1 MNQKRG
7 QWHLL
12 TGLILGI
19 VLGVIFSV
27 FIVPVRY
34 IDTEP
39 QTLRFYDRERYR
51 SLVALA
57 YVVEADTNR
66 ALARISLLKDSN
78 PASALISQAQ
88 NMLASNGDELTARGL
103 ALLGAAVNQPS
114 LRITA
119 IPTAVVTPRPTA
131 TSITVTPQPTLV
143 TPAIQNTLGTTAEP
157 TATRTP
163 AATFTP
169 KPTSTPQP
177 TLGALFELVEQKT
190 VCEPLPAIPLIEIEV
205 RDVAGTP
212 LAGVKIQISQ
222 LNGGSE
228 TFYTGLYPEI
238 SAGYANYV
246 MATGMEYA
254 LRVGEAGQLISGLS
268 IPSCET
274 GSSGTSPG
282 SLFLLFQQ
290 P

>member
-19 VLGVIFSV
+19 VFGVVFSV
-27 FIVPVRY
+27 FILPVRY

-51 SLVALA
+51 ALVARA
-57 YVVEADTNR
+57 YVVEADTSR
-66 ALARISLLKDSN
+66 ALVRISLLNDGNS
-78 PASALISQAQ
+78 ATALISQAQ

-131 TSITVTPQPTLV
+131 TSNTATPEATAVTPTIQPT
-143 TPAIQNTLGTTAEP
+143 QGTTAEP

-163 AATFTP
+163 AATFTAR
-169 KPTSTPQP
+169 PTSTPQP
-177 TLGALFELVEQKT
+177 TLGALFVMVEQKS
-190 VCEPLPAIPLIEIEV
+190 VCEPLPVIPLIEIEV
-205 RDVAGTP
+205 RDVEGKP
-212 LAGVKIQISQ
+212 IPGVKIQLSQ
-222 LNGGSE
+222 LNGGTE

-246 MATGMEYA
+246 MTTGMEYA
-254 LRVGEAGQLISGLS
+254 LRVGEAGKLISGLT
-268 IPSCET
+268 IPACET
-274 GSSGTSPG
+274 ESPGTAPG
-282 SLFLLFQQ
+282 SLYLLFQQ

>member
-1 MNQKRG
+1 VNQKRG

-19 VLGVIFSV
+19 VLGVVFSV
-27 FIVPVRY
+27 YILPVRY

-51 SLVALA
+51 SLVARA
-57 YVVEADTNR
+57 YVVEADTSR
-66 ALARISLLKDSN
+66 ALARIALLKDGN
-78 PASALISQAQ
+78 AATALISQAQ

-119 IPTAVVTPRPTA
+119 IPTVAVTQRPTA
-131 TSITVTPQPTLV
+131 TAFTATPEVSVMTPTIQLAQG
-143 TPAIQNTLGTTAEP
+143 TPAEP
-157 TATRTP
+157 TITRTP
-163 AATFTP
+163 AATFTAR
-169 KPTSTPQP
+169 PTPTLQP
-177 TLGALFELVEQKT
+177 TLGTLFILVDQKT
-190 VCEPLPAIPLIEIEV
+190 VCEPLPSIPLIEIEV
-205 RDVAGTP
+205 RDVEGNP
-212 LAGVKIQISQ
+212 IPGVKIQLSQ
-222 LNGGSE
+222 LNGGTE

-246 MATGMEYA
+246 MTAGMEYA
-254 LRVGEAGQLISGLS
+254 LRVGEAGQLISGLT
-268 IPSCET
+268 IPACET
-274 GSSGTSPG
+274 ESPG
-282 SLFLLFQQ
+282 TAPGNLYLLFQQ

>member
-12 TGLILGI
+12 TGLILGLVI
-19 VLGVIFSV
+19 GVVLSV
-27 FIVPVRY
+27 YILPVRY

-51 SLVALA
+51 ALVARA
-57 YVVEADTNR
+57 YVVEADTSR
-66 ALARISLLKDSN
+66 ALARISLLKDGNS
-78 PASALISQAQ
+78 ATALISQAQ

-119 IPTAVVTPRPTA
+119 IPTAVVTQRPTA
-131 TSITVTPQPTLV
+131 TAFTATPEVTAGMTPTQGSP
-143 TPAIQNTLGTTAEP
+143 TSAEP
-157 TATRTP
+157 TTTRTP
-163 AATFTP
+163 AATFTAR
-169 KPTSTPQP
+169 PTSTPQP
-177 TLGALFELVEQKT
+177 TLGALFVLVEQKS

-205 RDVAGTP
+205 RDVGGNP
-212 LAGVKIQISQ
+212 IPGVKIQLSQ
-222 LNGGSE
+222 LNGGTE

-246 MATGMEYA
+246 MTAGMEYA
-254 LRVGEAGQLISGLS
+254 LRVGEAGQLISGLT
-268 IPSCET
+268 IPACET
-274 GSSGTSPG
+274 ESPGTAPG
-282 SLFLLFQQ
+282 SLYLLFQQ

>member
-19 VLGVIFSV
+19 LLGVVLSV

-51 SLVALA
+51 SLVARA

-66 ALARISLLKDSN
+66 ALARINLLKDGN
-78 PASALISQAQ
+78 AATALISQAQ

-131 TSITVTPQPTLV
+131 TSITATPEATAVTPT
-143 TPAIQNTLGTTAEP
+143 IQTTQGTTAEP

-169 KPTSTPQP
+169 RPSSTPQP
-177 TLGALFELVEQKT
+177 TLGALFVLVEQTT
-190 VCEPLPAIPLIEIEV
+190 VCEPVPAIPLIEIEV
-205 RDVAGTP
+205 RDAAGKP
-212 LAGVKIQISQ
+212 LAGVKVQISQ

-246 MATGMEYA
+246 MTIAMEYA

-282 SLFLLFQQ
+282 GLYLLFQQ

>member
-1 MNQKRG
+1 
-7 QWHLL
+7 
-12 TGLILGI
+12 
-19 VLGVIFSV
+19 
-27 FIVPVRY
+27 
-34 IDTEP
+34 
-39 QTLRFYDRERYR
+39 
-51 SLVALA
+51 
-57 YVVEADTNR
+57 
-66 ALARISLLKDSN
+66 
-78 PASALISQAQ
+78 
-88 NMLASNGDELTARGL
+88 MLASNGDELTARGL

-119 IPTAVVTPRPTA
+119 IPTAMVTPRPTA
-131 TSITVTPQPTLV
+131 TSITATAQSTVITPTIQPTLG
-143 TPAIQNTLGTTAEP
+143 TPAQP

-169 KPTSTPQP
+169 RPSSTPQP
-177 TLGALFELVEQKT
+177 TLGALFVLVEQKP
-190 VCEPLPAIPLIEIEV
+190 VCDPLPVIPLIEIEV
-205 RDVAGTP
+205 RDAAGKP

-246 MATGMEYA
+246 MAAGMEYA

-274 GSSGTSPG
+274 GSSAPSPG
-282 SLFLLFQQ
+282 SLYLLFQQ

>member
-19 VLGVIFSV
+19 ILGVVFSV
-27 FIVPVRY
+27 YILPVRY

-51 SLVALA
+51 SLVARA
-57 YVVEADTNR
+57 YVVEADTSR
-66 ALARISLLKDSN
+66 ALARIALLKDGN
-78 PASALISQAQ
+78 AATALISQAQ

-119 IPTAVVTPRPTA
+119 IPTVAVTQRPTA
-131 TSITVTPQPTLV
+131 TAFTATPDVSGVTPTIQPTQV
-143 TPAIQNTLGTTAEP
+143 TTAEL

-163 AATFTP
+163 AATFTAR
-169 KPTSTPQP
+169 PTPTLQP
-177 TLGALFELVEQKT
+177 TLGALFVLVDQKT
-190 VCEPLPAIPLIEIEV
+190 VCDPVPAISLIEIEV
-205 RDVAGTP
+205 RDAGGDP
-212 LAGVKIQISQ
+212 IPGVKIQLSQ
-222 LNGGSE
+222 LNGGTE
-228 TFYTGLYPEI
+228 IFYTGLYPEI

-246 MATGMEYA
+246 LTTGMEYA
-254 LRVGEAGQLISGLS
+254 LRVGEAGQLISGLT
-268 IPSCET
+268 IPMCET
-274 GSSGTSPG
+274 ESSGTAPG
-282 SLFLLFQQ
+282 SIYLLFQQ

>member
-1 MNQKRG
+1 VNQKRG

-19 VLGVIFSV
+19 VVGVVLSV
-27 FIVPVRY
+27 YILPVRY

-57 YVVEADTNR
+57 YVVEADTTR

-78 PASALISQAQ
+78 SATALISQAQ

-114 LRITA
+114 LHITA
-119 IPTAVVTPRPTA
+119 IPTAVVTQRPTA
-131 TSITVTPQPTLV
+131 TAFTATPEVTAVTPTTQSTQ
-143 TPAIQNTLGTTAEP
+143 ATTAEP
-157 TATRTP
+157 TTTRTP
-163 AATFTP
+163 AATFTAR
-169 KPTSTPQP
+169 PTSTQQP
-177 TLGALFELVEQKT
+177 TLGALFVLVEQKS

-205 RDVAGTP
+205 RDAGGNP
-212 LAGVKIQISQ
+212 LPGVKIQLSQ
-222 LNGGSE
+222 LNGGTE
-228 TFYTGLYPEI
+228 TFYTGLYQEI

-246 MATGMEYA
+246 MSTGMEYA
-254 LRVGEAGQLISGLS
+254 LRVGEAGQLISGLT
-268 IPSCET
+268 IPVCET
-274 GSSGTSPG
+274 ESPG
-282 SLFLLFQQ
+282 SAPGSLYLLFQQ

>member
-1 MNQKRG
+1 MNEKRG

-19 VLGVIFSV
+19 VLGVVISV
-27 FIVPVRY
+27 YILPVRY

-51 SLVALA
+51 SLVARA
-57 YVVEADTNR
+57 YVVEADTSR
-66 ALARISLLKDSN
+66 ALARIGLLKDGN
-78 PASALISQAQ
+78 AATALISQAQ
-88 NMLASNGDELTARGL
+88 KMLASNGDELTARGL

-119 IPTAVVTPRPTA
+119 IPTAVVTRKPTA
-131 TSITVTPQPTLV
+131 TSFTATPEATIGTPT
-143 TPAIQNTLGTTAEP
+143 TQTTQGTATEL

-169 KPTSTPQP
+169 RPTSTPQP
-177 TLGALFELVEQKT
+177 TLGALFVLEEQKT
-190 VCEPLPAIPLIEIEV
+190 VCEPLPVLPLIEIEV
-205 RDVAGTP
+205 RGADGKP

-238 SAGYANYV
+238 SAGYANFV
-246 MATGMEYA
+246 MTTGMEYA
-254 LRVGEAGQLISGLS
+254 LRVGEAGQLISGLA

-274 GSSGTSPG
+274 GSSGTAPG
-282 SLFLLFQQ
+282 SLYLLFQQ